1 MELAQE
7 RGLQVG
13 HGAGASRH
21 SFTLS
26 GQAIILLTRLAPT
39 ISCGAGQVAQVS
51 RRFCATR

>member
-7 RGLQVG
+7 RGWQVE

-26 GQAIILLTRLAPT
+26 GQASILLTRLAPA

-51 RRFCATR
+51 RTFCATR